1 MSGSHETRPA
11 EHLMLDSYSE
21 LRHGRII
28 GGDGRTSRP
37 RGTRVRPG
45 LDRVS
50 AELCE
55 NRIILAGEI
64 RANRGGGG
72 IQLVPEIAAG
82 VAGGGP
88 SQSPSC
94 GGAEGQESETSVAGF
109 MVSCKV
115 RPGLLVHVWE
125 RERLIGRF
133 GWRNG
138 DCSGS

>member
-50 AELCE
+50 AELCG

-72 IQLVPEIAAG
+72 DPVGPRDRGRRSRRRSVSESQLWRS
-82 VAGGGP
+82 GG
-88 SQSPSC
+88 
-94 GGAEGQESETSVAGF
+94 T
-109 MVSCKV
+109 
-115 RPGLLVHVWE
+115 
-125 RERLIGRF
+125 RE
-133 GWRNG
+133 
-138 DCSGS
+138 